1 MTTTEIWAAATRRI
15 HPTKPMIPGIA
26 FGLHPKMQAM
36 LGRLG
41 WNIMARRE
49 QEARRRALAVFEMGT
64 GIVFVGSGS

>member
-1 MTTTEIWAAATRRI
+1 
-15 HPTKPMIPGIA
+15 
-26 FGLHPKMQAM
+26 PKMQAM

-41 WNIMARRE
+41 WNIMTRRE